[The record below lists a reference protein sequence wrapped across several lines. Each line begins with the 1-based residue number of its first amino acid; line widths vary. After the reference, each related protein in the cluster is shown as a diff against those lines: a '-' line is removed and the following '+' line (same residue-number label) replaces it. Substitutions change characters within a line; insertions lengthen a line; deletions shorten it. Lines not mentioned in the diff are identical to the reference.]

1 MSVTE
6 EIKARIDAV
15 DIISQTVK
23 LRRSGRTYTGLCP
36 FHAHKNFTPSF
47 VVWADTGTWRCF
59 GQCNEGG
66 DIFKFVMKRD
76 GLDFSGALQQ
86 LAQIA
91 GVELKP
97 RTRDQVEQ
105 DDNLSRQR
113 DVLQSAAVYYHHL
126 LLNASQAEHARQHLA
141 GRGLGQTAV
150 EMFELGYS
158 LDSWDAG
165 LKYLQS
171 KGYTLDDL
179 RGAGLIIE
187 KEGGK
192 LFDRFRD
199 RLMIPVRDELGR
211 MTGFQARALKPD
223 ALPKFMNSPT
233 TALFDKGRTV
243 FGLHLARKTLR
254 EINEAIVVEGNLDVI
269 AAHQAGF
276 SNVVSSQGTALTE
289 HQLRLIKKHAKRI
302 LLALDADE
310 AGDKATLRGLSVARE
325 SLEREDQVGFD
336 PHGLIKQEARLG
348 VDIRVMTLPD
358 GEDPD
363 DVINRDP
370 DEWTRR
376 AAEAEPVVAY
386 VMRVVSRGKDLED
399 AKVKVE
405 VANAVIPYIEDVA
418 DAIERDAYR
427 QKLARL
433 LKVDVAVLS
442 KRPAI
447 EASGIKRPASV
458 NAPAK
463 AGGPA
468 PLTPDARRLPPK
480 ASRASAPKLE
490 IHVLG
495 SLLREPDNVYRIDR
509 ALKDLG
515 LGKLSTDDFA
525 DTELQ
530 LVFSQLADALAQVEE
545 DLPTFVRTH
554 LAEPLL
560 PTLESLMN
568 VPVDVSEARA
578 GKAEEALL
586 GAALRLRR
594 QSVHVRC
601 SEARFLLEA
610 AREQGDAERVDAYS
624 REVVERS
631 GELARVDRALAP
643 GALTRARTGATAGPT
658 RS

>member
-76 GLDFSGALQQ
+76 GLDFSGALQV

-97 RTRDQVEQ
+97 RSREQVEQ

-126 LLNASQAEHARQHLA
+126 LLNASQAEHAREHLA

-254 EINEAIVVEGNLDVI
+254 EANEAIVVEGNLDVI

-276 SNVVSSQGTALTE
+276 ANVVSSQGTALTE
-289 HQLRLIKKHAKRI
+289 HQLRLIKKHTKRI

-310 AGDKATLRGLSVARE
+310 AGDRATLRGLSVARE
-325 SLEREDQVGFD
+325 ALEREGEVGFD

-348 VDIRVMTLPD
+348 VELRVMTLPD

-370 DEWTRR
+370 DEWRKR

-399 AKVKVE
+399 AKIKVE
-405 VANAVIPYIEDVA
+405 VANAVLPYIEDVA

-433 LKVDVAVLS
+433 LKVDVGVLNRRPTAPS
-442 KRPAI
+442 GATRPGARPVQPTGTLPARPAATPTGRRATPTGG
-447 EASGIKRPASV
+447 EAS
-458 NAPAK
+458 
-463 AGGPA
+463 
-468 PLTPDARRLPPK
+468 RL
-480 ASRASAPKLE
+480 E
-490 IHVLG
+490 THVLG
-495 SLLREPDNVYRIDR
+495 ALLRDPDNVYRIDR

-515 LGKLSTDDFA
+515 LGKLSNDDFVA
-525 DTELQ
+525 TDLQ
-530 LVFSQLADALAQVEE
+530 LIFDELAHALAQVELE
-545 DLPTFVRTH
+545 PPAFLRSH
-554 LAEPLL
+554 LAEPLQ
-560 PTLESLMN
+560 PTLEELFK
-568 VPVDVSEARA
+568 VKPEVSEARA
-578 GKAEEALL
+578 GKEEEALL

-594 QSVHVRC
+594 QALNVRC

-610 AREQGDAERVDAYS
+610 AREQADKTLVEHYAQ
-624 REVVERS
+624 EVVERT

-643 GALTRARTGATAGPT
+643 GALTRARLGATPGHGRT
-658 RS
+658 

>member
-126 LLNASQAEHARQHLA
+126 LLNAGQAEHARQHLA

-243 FGLHLARKTLR
+243 FGLHLARKPMR
-254 EINEAIVVEGNLDVI
+254 ETNEAIVVEGNLDVI

-276 SNVVSSQGTALTE
+276 NNVVSSQGTALTE

-325 SLEREDQVGFD
+325 SLEREDEVGFD

-370 DEWTRR
+370 DEWIRR
-376 AAEAEPVVAY
+376 AAEAEPVVEY
-386 VMRVVSRGKDLED
+386 VMRVVARGKDLDD
-399 AKVKVE
+399 AKIKVE
-405 VANAVIPYIEDVA
+405 IANAVLPYIEDVA

-433 LKVDVAVLS
+433 LKVDVSVLT
-442 KRPAI
+442 RRQ
-447 EASGIKRPASV
+447 ASGVRPQEAAR
-458 NAPAK
+458 APERRQTS
-463 AGGPA
+463 
-468 PLTPDARRLPPK
+468 PLTPDARRLTPK
-480 ASRASAPKLE
+480 KVVAPKLE
-490 IHVLG
+490 THVLG
-495 SLLREPDNVYRIDR
+495 ALVREPDNVYRIDR

-530 LVFSQLADALAQVEE
+530 LVFAQLVDALAQVEE

-560 PTLESLMN
+560 PTLENLMN
-568 VPVDVSEARA
+568 TPVDVSEARA

-610 AREQGDAERVDAYS
+610 AREQGDSALVEAYS

-643 GALTRARTGATAGPT
+643 GALTRARMGATAGPS

>member
-86 LAQIA
+86 LAVLA

-113 DVLQSAAVYYHHL
+113 DVLQSAAVYFNHL
-126 LLNASQAEHARQHLA
+126 LLNAGQAEHARQHLA
-141 GRGLGQTAV
+141 GRGLGGTAV

-254 EINEAIVVEGNLDVI
+254 ELNEAIVVEGNLDVI

-325 SLEREDQVGFD
+325 ALEREGEVGFD

-370 DEWTRR
+370 DEWRKR

-386 VMRVVSRGKDLED
+386 VMRVISRDKDLED

-405 VANAVIPYIEDVA
+405 VANAVIPYIEDVS

-433 LKVDVAVLS
+433 LKVDVGVLV
-442 KRPAI
+442 RRQ
-447 EASGIKRPASV
+447 ASGVGRQEPLRRPEP
-458 NAPAK
+458 NRQ
-463 AGGPA
+463 
-468 PLTPDARRLPPK
+468 TPPTSEARRL
-480 ASRASAPKLE
+480 APKKAEATNLE
-490 IHVLG
+490 THVLG
-495 SLLREPDNVYRIDR
+495 AIVREPDNLYKIDR

-515 LGKLSTDDFA
+515 LGKLSNDDFA
-525 DTELQ
+525 ATDLQ
-530 LVFSQLADALAQVEE
+530 LVFDQLAGAQAQVEVE
-545 DLPTFVRTH
+545 PVAYLRTH
-554 LAEPLL
+554 LAEPLQ
-560 PTLESLMN
+560 PVLEALTR
-568 VPVDVSEARA
+568 VPVEIGGARA

-586 GAALRLRR
+586 NATLRLRR
-594 QSVHVRC
+594 QALNVRC
-601 SEARFLLEA
+601 TEARFLLEA
-610 AREQGDAERVDAYS
+610 AREEGDAVLAERYTQ
-624 REVVERS
+624 EVVERT

-643 GALTRARTGATAGPT
+643 GALNRARLGVTPGP
-658 RS
+658 RRV

>member
-86 LAQIA
+86 LATLA

-97 RTRDQVEQ
+97 RTRDQAEQ

-243 FGLHLARKTLR
+243 FGLHLARKPMR
-254 EINEAIVVEGNLDVI
+254 ETNEAIVVEGNLDVI

-325 SLEREDQVGFD
+325 ALEREDEVGFD

-370 DEWTRR
+370 DDWTRR
-376 AAEAEPVVAY
+376 AAEAEPVVEY
-386 VMRVVSRGKDLED
+386 VMRVVARGKDLED

-433 LKVDVAVLS
+433 LKVDVSVLA
-442 KRPAI
+442 R
-447 EASGIKRPASV
+447 R
-458 NAPAK
+458 
-463 AGGPA
+463 GGA
-468 PLTPDARRLPPK
+468 PLVGARPTMPDGGHKGRPSTPDARRLPPK
-480 ASRASAPKLE
+480 GPRVVAPKLE
-490 IHVLG
+490 AHVLG
-495 SLLREPDNVYRIDR
+495 ALLREPDNVYRVDR

-545 DLPTFVRTH
+545 DLPTFVRAH

-560 PTLESLMN
+560 PTLEGLMN
-568 VPVDVSEARA
+568 APIEVSEARA

-610 AREQGDAERVDAYS
+610 AREQGDADLVDAYS

-643 GALTRARTGATAGPT
+643 GALTRARTGATAGPS

>member
-86 LAQIA
+86 LATLA

-97 RTRDQVEQ
+97 RTRDQAEQ

-243 FGLHLARKTLR
+243 FGLHLARKPMR
-254 EINEAIVVEGNLDVI
+254 ETNEAIVVEGNLDVI

-325 SLEREDQVGFD
+325 ALEREDEVGFD

-370 DEWTRR
+370 DDWTRR
-376 AAEAEPVVAY
+376 AAEAEPVVEY
-386 VMRVVSRGKDLED
+386 VMRVVARGKDLED

-433 LKVDVAVLS
+433 LKVDVSVLA
-442 KRPAI
+442 R
-447 EASGIKRPASV
+447 R
-458 NAPAK
+458 
-463 AGGPA
+463 GGA
-468 PLTPDARRLPPK
+468 PLVGARPTMPDGGHKGRPSTPDARRLPPK
-480 ASRASAPKLE
+480 GPRVVAPKLE

-495 SLLREPDNVYRIDR
+495 ALLREPDNVYRVDR

-545 DLPTFVRTH
+545 DLPTFVRAH

-560 PTLESLMN
+560 PTLEGLMN
-568 VPVDVSEARA
+568 APIEVSEARA

-610 AREQGDAERVDAYS
+610 AREQGDADLVDAYS

-643 GALTRARTGATAGPT
+643 GALTRARTGATAGPS

>member
-76 GLDFSGALQQ
+76 GLDFPGALQQ
-86 LAQIA
+86 LAVLA

-113 DVLQSAAVYYHHL
+113 DVLQSAAVYYNHL
-126 LLNASQAEHARQHLA
+126 LLNAGQAEHARQHLA

-243 FGLHLARKTLR
+243 FGLHLARKPLR
-254 EINEAIVVEGNLDVI
+254 ELNEAIVVEGNLDVI

-276 SNVVSSQGTALTE
+276 TNVVSSQGTALTE

-370 DEWTRR
+370 EEWRKR

-386 VMRVVSRGKDLED
+386 VMRVIARGKDLED

-405 VANAVIPYIEDVA
+405 IANAVLPYIEDVS

-433 LKVDVAVLS
+433 LKVDVSVLNR
-442 KRPAI
+442 RPAA
-447 EASGIKRPASV
+447 EATRRDARPVLQSGKLPARPA
-458 NAPAK
+458 PAAAGRRETP
-463 AGGPA
+463 AGGEVS
-468 PLTPDARRLPPK
+468 RL
-480 ASRASAPKLE
+480 E
-490 IHVLG
+490 THVLG
-495 SLLREPDNVYRIDR
+495 ALLREPDNVYRIDR

-515 LGKLSTDDFA
+515 LGKLSSDDFA
-525 DTELQ
+525 ATDLQ
-530 LVFSQLADALAQVEE
+530 LVFDQLVGALAQVEV
-545 DLPTFVRTH
+545 DLPTYLRTH
-554 LAEPLL
+554 LAEPLW
-560 PTLESLMN
+560 PTLDTLTQ
-568 VPVDVSEARA
+568 VPVEVSEARA
-578 GKAEEALL
+578 GKEEEALL
-586 GAALRLRR
+586 GAALRMRR
-594 QSVHVRC
+594 QALNVRC

-610 AREQGDAERVDAYS
+610 AREQADTGQMERFTQ
-624 REVVERS
+624 EVVDRTS
-631 GELARVDRALAP
+631 ELARVDRALAP
-643 GALTRARTGATAGPT
+643 GALTRTRLGGTASP
-658 RS
+658 RRA

>member
-86 LAQIA
+86 LATLA

-97 RTRDQVEQ
+97 RTRDQAEQ

-243 FGLHLARKTLR
+243 FGLHLARKPMR
-254 EINEAIVVEGNLDVI
+254 ETNEAIVVEGNLDVI

-325 SLEREDQVGFD
+325 ALEREDEVGFD

-376 AAEAEPVVAY
+376 AAEAEPVVEY

-433 LKVDVAVLS
+433 LKVDVSVLA
-442 KRPAI
+442 R
-447 EASGIKRPASV
+447 R
-458 NAPAK
+458 
-463 AGGPA
+463 GGA
-468 PLTPDARRLPPK
+468 PLVGARPTMPDGGHKGRPSTPDARRPPPK
-480 ASRASAPKLE
+480 GPRVVAPKLE

-495 SLLREPDNVYRIDR
+495 ALLREPDNVYRVDR

-545 DLPTFVRTH
+545 DLPTFVRAH

-560 PTLESLMN
+560 PTLEGLMN
-568 VPVDVSEARA
+568 APIEVSEARA

-610 AREQGDAERVDAYS
+610 AREQGDADLVDAYS

-643 GALTRARTGATAGPT
+643 GALTRARTGATAGPS

>member
-97 RTRDQVEQ
+97 RSRDQVEQ

-113 DVLQSAAVYYHHL
+113 DVLQSAAVYYNHL
-126 LLNASQAEHARQHLA
+126 LLNAGQAEHARQHLA

-254 EINEAIVVEGNLDVI
+254 ELNEAIVVEGNLDVI

-325 SLEREDQVGFD
+325 SLEREGEVGFD

-348 VDIRVMTLPD
+348 VDIRVMALPD

-370 DEWTRR
+370 DEWRKR

-405 VANAVIPYIEDVA
+405 IANAVLPYIEDVA

-433 LKVDVAVLS
+433 LKVDVGVLNR
-442 KRPAI
+442 RPAAETPRRDVRPVPQTGRLPARPAPTPVGRRATPSGG
-447 EASGIKRPASV
+447 EASR
-458 NAPAK
+458 
-463 AGGPA
+463 
-468 PLTPDARRLPPK
+468 
-480 ASRASAPKLE
+480 LE

-495 SLLREPDNVYRIDR
+495 ALLREPDNVYRIDR

-515 LGKLSTDDFA
+515 LGKLSNDDFA
-525 DTELQ
+525 ATDLQ
-530 LVFSQLADALAQVEE
+530 LVFEELAHALAQVEL
-545 DLPTFVRTH
+545 DPPTYLRAH
-554 LAEPLL
+554 LAEPLQ
-560 PTLESLMN
+560 PTLEELFK
-568 VPVDVSEARA
+568 VKIEVSEARA
-578 GKAEEALL
+578 GKEEEALL
-586 GAALRLRR
+586 NAALRLRR
-594 QSVHVRC
+594 QALNVRC
-601 SEARFLLEA
+601 GEARFLLEA
-610 AREQGDAERVDAYS
+610 AREQGDHSLVGQYAQ
-624 REVVERS
+624 EVVERT
-631 GELARVDRALAP
+631 GELSRVDRALAP
-643 GALTRARTGATAGPT
+643 GALTRTRLGTTPGPN
-658 RS
+658 RA

>member
-86 LAQIA
+86 LATLA

-97 RTRDQVEQ
+97 RTRDQAEQ

-243 FGLHLARKTLR
+243 FGLHLARKSMR
-254 EINEAIVVEGNLDVI
+254 ESNEAIVVEGNLDVI
-269 AAHQAGF
+269 AAHQSGF

-325 SLEREDQVGFD
+325 ALEREDEVGFD

-358 GEDPD
+358 GQDPD

-376 AAEAEPVVAY
+376 AAEAESVVEY

-399 AKVKVE
+399 AKAKVE
-405 VANAVIPYIEDVA
+405 IANLVIPYIEDVA

-433 LKVDVAVLS
+433 LRVDVAVLS
-442 KRPAI
+442 KRPNQ
-447 EASGIKRPASV
+447 ASGVRREGAPIVGGQPTRPS
-458 NAPAK
+458 
-463 AGGPA
+463 
-468 PLTPDARRLPPK
+468 TPDARRLPPK
-480 ASRASAPKLE
+480 GPRVVAPKLE

-495 SLLREPDNVYRIDR
+495 ALLREPDNVYRVDR

-545 DLPTFVRTH
+545 DLPTFVRAH

-568 VPVDVSEARA
+568 APIEVSEARA

-610 AREQGDAERVDAYS
+610 AREQGDADLVDAYS

-643 GALTRARTGATAGPT
+643 GALTRARPGATAGPS